1 MMGETVTKQT
11 GAEHVVWDLSIYY
24 SGLDDGRI
32 NNDLEQVNQQVD
44 HFVGEYRGKVATL
57 TAEELGEA
65 YERMEAIHDLFG
77 RVASFASLNFSV
89 YSNDAQWGA
98 FIQKI
103 TELDAMLDQKMVFF
117 GLEWNEVEDAQAEE
131 LMRDP
136 VLHSYRYH
144 LETNRRYKPHQLS
157 EPEEKLLIEKSV
169 TGRSAWTRLFQQI
182 MSAMML
188 DYRGNKLPMPRVLSI
203 LAGSPERE
211 ARKDA
216 ADAITAGL
224 QTRQMEL
231 TYIFNVLA
239 ADKASDDRLR
249 AYPSWI
255 TARNLSNKAPDEV
268 VDALVNAVTS
278 SYDVV
283 AKHYQIKK
291 KLLGFDELYDY
302 DRYAPLNLKESNT
315 FYTWEEARKIVLD
328 AYSAFSPRMGE
339 IATRFFNENWIHA
352 PVMQGKRGGA
362 FASYGTKSSH
372 PWVFVNF
379 NGTADDVMTLA
390 HELGHGLHM
399 YLAGE
404 KQTLYSMY
412 TPLTTAEMASVFGE
426 MIVFQD
432 LMSKESDDEVRL
444 SMLAEKIEGAFGTV
458 FRQIA
463 MNRFEHG
470 MHNTRRSEG
479 ELSAGQLSAIWM
491 ETQKAMFQGSVTL
504 RDDYSIW
511 WSYIPHFLNTPGYV
525 YAYAF
530 GELLVLALYNLF
542 QQQGASFVPLYTE
555 LLASGDS
562 DYPVNLLAKV
572 GVNLNDPD
580 FWHQGVE
587 LLRGMIEQ
595 EDALARKLYPERFA

>member
-1 MMGETVTKQT
+1 MAEVVKKQT
-11 GAEHVVWDLSIYY
+11 GAENVLWDLSEYY
-24 SGLDDGRI
+24 SGIDDPRMET
-32 NNDLEQVNQQVD
+32 DLQQVNQQVD
-44 HFVGEYRGKVATL
+44 AFVSEYRGKVATL

-65 YERMEAIHDLFG
+65 YERMEAIYDGFG
-77 RVASFASLNFSV
+77 RVTTFASLNFSV
-89 YSNDAQWGA
+89 YSNDPQWGA

-103 TELDAMLDQKMVFF
+103 TELDASLDQKMVFF
-117 GLEWNEVEDAQAEE
+117 GLEWNEMDDARAAE
-131 LMRDP
+131 LLNDP
-136 VLHSYRYH
+136 VLRTYRYH

-157 EPEEKLLIEKSV
+157 EAEEKLLIEKSV

-182 MSAMML
+182 MSAMQL
-188 DYRGNKLPMPRVLSI
+188 DYRGEKLPTPQVLSI
-203 LAGSPERE
+203 LSGSPERE

-216 ADAITAGL
+216 ADALTTGL
-224 QTRQMEL
+224 RSRLMEL

-249 AYPSWI
+249 NYPSWI
-255 TARNLSNKAPDEV
+255 TSRNLSNKAPDSV

-302 DRYAPLNLKESNT
+302 DRYAPLNLKESDT
-315 FYTWEEARKIVLD
+315 FYTWEEARKIVVD

-339 IATRFFNENWIHA
+339 IAARFFDEKWIHA
-352 PVMQGKRGGA
+352 PVMNGKRGGA

-379 NGTADDVMTLA
+379 NGTPDDVMTLA

-404 KQTLYSMY
+404 EQTLFSMI

-432 LMSKESDDEVRL
+432 LMKKESDDEVRL

-470 MHNTRRSEG
+470 MHTSRRTEG
-479 ELSAGQLSAIWM
+479 ELSSEKLSEIWM
-491 ETQKAMFQGSVTL
+491 DTQQAMYQGSVNL

-511 WSYIPHFLNTPGYV
+511 WSYIPHFLHTPGYV

-530 GELLVLALYNLF
+530 GELLVLALYSIF
-542 QQQGASFVPLYTE
+542 QQQGESFVPLYTK

-562 DYPVNLLAKV
+562 DYPEKLLAKV
-572 GVNLNDPD
+572 GVDLNDPN
-580 FWHQGVE
+580 FWHQGVA
-587 LLRGMIEQ
+587 LLREMVDQ
-595 EDALARKLYPERFA
+595 EEALAKKLYPQRFG

>member
-1 MMGETVTKQT
+1 MAQAVEKQT
-11 GAEHVVWDLSIYY
+11 GAEHIVWDLSIYY
-24 SGLDDGRI
+24 SGLDDARMDT
-32 NNDLEQVNQQVD
+32 DLQQVNQQVD
-44 HFVGEYRGKVATL
+44 AFVSDYRGKVAAL

-65 YERMEAIHDLFG
+65 YERMEAILDLFG

-89 YSNDAQWGA
+89 YSNDPQWGA

-103 TELDAMLDQKMVFF
+103 TELDAVIDQKMVFF
-117 GLEWNEVEDAQAEE
+117 GLEWNEIEDARAEE
-131 LMRDP
+131 LLRDP
-136 VLHSYRYH
+136 VLRSYRYH
-144 LETNRRYKPHQLS
+144 LETSRRYKPHQLS
-157 EPEEKLLIEKSV
+157 EAEEKLLIEKSV

-182 MSAMML
+182 MSSIML
-188 DYRGNKLPMPRVLSI
+188 DYRGNKLPMPQVLSI
-203 LAGSPERE
+203 LSGSPERE

-224 QTRQMEL
+224 RARNMEL

-268 VDALVNAVTS
+268 VEALVNAATS

-283 AKHYQIKK
+283 ARHYQVKK
-291 KLLGFDELYDY
+291 KLLGFDELFDY
-302 DRYAPLNLKESNT
+302 DRYAPLNLKESST

-339 IATRFFNENWIHA
+339 IAARFFDENWIHA

-362 FASYGTKSSH
+362 FASYGTKSTH

-379 NGTADDVMTLA
+379 NGTANDVMTLA

-404 KQTLYSMY
+404 KQTLFSMY

-444 SMLAEKIEGAFGTV
+444 SMLANKIEGAFATV

-463 MNRFEHG
+463 MNRFEDG
-470 MHNTRRSEG
+470 MHNTRRSAG
-479 ELSAGQLSAIWM
+479 ELSSDQLSAIWM

-511 WSYIPHFLNTPGYV
+511 WSYVPHFLSTPGYV

-542 QQQGASFVPLYTE
+542 QQQGASFVPLYTD

-580 FWHQGVE
+580 FWQQGVQ
-587 LLRGMIEQ
+587 LLRSMVDQ
-595 EDALARKLYPERFA
+595 EEALARKLYPARFA